1 MVEAK
6 ILSRRNFLRQTL
18 LGSASLTVAR
28 FVPSFSARFVPSD
41 LKSPLLYFSEHEFVV
56 IKAVADRIIGDGS
69 PSASDVDAALRADAF
84 LAGADPEVQDQFHQL
99 LTVFNNPVFT
109 FLWDFRFGSFVNMSD
124 ADKDSYLEDWMTSVF
139 GFRRTGFQAL
149 KRVCMS
155 VYYTEPHS
163 WQSIDFDDSFVP
175 AK

>member
-1 MVEAK
+1 MDDRRH
-6 ILSRRNFLRQTL
+6 LSRRIFLRRTL
-18 LGSASLTVAR
+18 LGSVALSTAR
-28 FVPSFSARFVPSD
+28 FLPTIDSSVLSSD
-41 LKSPLLYFSEHEFVV
+41 LKSPLLYFSERELV
-56 IKAVADRIIGDGS
+56 IVKAVADRIIGDGS

-124 ADKDSYLEDWMTSVF
+124 ADKDSYLEDWMTSIL

-163 WQSIDFDDSFVP
+163 WQSIGFDDSFVP